1 MITRG
6 FPRARAPMRKPSSA
20 LPAII
25 LGVSS
30 ALFFTMTYVLNR
42 RMAAAGGAWAWSAS
56 LRYFLMVPLMSVL
69 VGARGGWPA
78 LAAELRRHPREW
90 LLWGGVGFGV
100 FYSLLTLAAEYGPSW
115 LIAGSFQVSAVA
127 GPLLSPFIYTDARRR
142 IPVKAVGV
150 GSLILVGV
158 LVMQLGYF
166 HLAMPASAWL
176 ALLFVVLSAFA
187 YPLGNRRLMLHL
199 EREGVSLDASQR
211 VLGMTLGSLPVWLCV
226 AAWGYARAGWPPP
239 GQVLQSGAVAL
250 SSGVIA
256 TTLFFRATHMTA
268 NNPVGLAAVEATQAT
283 ELLFALLLGVLFLG
297 EPWPS
302 PVSFVGAGIIVV
314 GMVLYSRLS
323 VAAEL
328 EPSAVQT

>member
-6 FPRARAPMRKPSSA
+6 FLRARPPMRKPSSA

-25 LGVSS
+25 LGLSS

-42 RMAAAGGAWAWSAS
+42 NMAAAGGSWAWSAS

-69 VGARGGWPA
+69 VAVHGGWPS
-78 LAAELRRHPREW
+78 LRAELRRHPREW

-100 FYSLLTLAAEYGPSW
+100 FYSFLTVSADYGPSW
-115 LIAGSFQVSAVA
+115 LIAGSFQISAIA
-127 GPLLSPFIYTDARRR
+127 GPLLSPFIYTDERRR
-142 IPVKAVGV
+142 IPVKAVAV
-150 GSLILVGV
+150 GSLIIVGV
-158 LVMQLGYF
+158 LVMQLGHF

-211 VLGMTLGSLPVWLCV
+211 VLGMTLGSLPVWLGV
-226 AAWGYARAGWPPP
+226 AAYGYARVGWPPA
-239 GQVLQSGAVAL
+239 GQVLQSAGVAV

-302 PVSFVGAGIIVV
+302 AFSLVGAGIIVV
-314 GMVLYSRLS
+314 GMVLYSRIS
-323 VAAEL
+323 VSAEL